1 MSFSREVK
9 EELSRQI
16 SKGRHCQLAE
26 IAGILGLSG
35 RIESTGMRQALSV
48 HTENITLARKYF
60 TLLKNTFGINADI
73 AVRQS
78 GKFHKG
84 RTCVVSIFGKEQILR
99 VLNFH
104 VIT

>member
-35 RIESTGMRQALSV
+35 RIESTGM
-48 HTENITLARKYF
+48 
-60 TLLKNTFGINADI
+60 
-73 AVRQS
+73 
-78 GKFHKG
+78 
-84 RTCVVSIFGKEQILR
+84 
-99 VLNFH
+99 
-104 VIT
+104 